1 MCCSSICAPFTTKRR
16 SSPNWTSSM
25 SWLGKTFGAERRLAQ
40 ALAAWDAGEHGVA
53 LDLWAPL
60 AHRGHA
66 RAQSNMGAAFL
77 AGSGVERDPN
87 KAVDWLRRAAEQGDA
102 GGQRNLAL
110 CYYEGWGVPQDQAE
124 AARWYE
130 KAAEQGAGAALAG
143 AGRGG
148 RRGRTGGGFPA
159 PGTGPDMI
167 VGTAG
172 HIDHGK
178 TALVKA
184 LTGVDADRLKE
195 EKARGITIDLG
206 YAYSDLG
213 DGRQLGFVDVPGHER
228 FVHNMLAG
236 ATRIDAALLAVSVA
250 EGIKPQTIEHLQI
263 VDLLGIDRGIV
274 ALTKA
279 DLADDD
285 QILERMAEVETLLAA
300 TSLKGAEIVPVSAL
314 TGQGVDELKAKL
326 LALGES
332 GKGATGFARLAVD
345 RCFVLTGAGVVV
357 TGTVHA
363 GEIRVDDRLLLTP
376 SGLEARVRSLHAQ
389 NRAAAVGRAGERCA
403 LNLTGP
409 RLSKDA
415 IRRGDWVVS
424 PELHAP
430 TDRPD
435 VRLHVLPSDG
445 QPLKHLSPVH
455 VHLGSAHV
463 MGRVALLEGDR
474 LAPGDTALAQLV
486 LEDKIGALAGDRVI
500 LRDPS
505 AIRTIAGAAV
515 IDPFGPPRN
524 RRSQPRLAELVA
536 LGAADAAL
544 LPKLLPLESGFVE
557 TGRFGQS
564 RNLRPV
570 DAARVLQAAG
580 GAQLEGSGFL
590 CGALAD
596 ARKDIVETLAAHHQS
611 KPDAPGLQPERLRVG
626 LRRRWPAPV
635 FKALL
640 DQEVRAKTV
649 MVDA

>member
-1 MCCSSICAPFTTKRR
+1 
-16 SSPNWTSSM
+16 
-25 SWLGKTFGAERRLAQ
+25 
-40 ALAAWDAGEHGVA
+40 
-53 LDLWAPL
+53 
-60 AHRGHA
+60 
-66 RAQSNMGAAFL
+66 
-77 AGSGVERDPN
+77 
-87 KAVDWLRRAAEQGDA
+87 
-102 GGQRNLAL
+102 
-110 CYYEGWGVPQDQAE
+110 
-124 AARWYE
+124 
-130 KAAEQGAGAALAG
+130 
-143 AGRGG
+143 
-148 RRGRTGGGFPA
+148 
-159 PGTGPDMI
+159 MI

-236 ATRIDAALLAVSVA
+236 ATGIDAALLIVSAA

-263 VDLLGIDRGIV
+263 MDLLGLDRGVV

-285 QILERMAEVETLLAA
+285 QLLERMAEVETLLAA

-314 TGQGVDELKAKL
+314 SGRGVEELKAKL

-332 GKGATGFARLAVD
+332 SKGATGFARLAVD
-345 RCFVLTGAGVVV
+345 RSFVLSGAGVVV

-389 NRAAAVGRAGERCA
+389 NRPAEIGRAGERCA
-403 LNLTGP
+403 LNLAGP

-430 TDRPD
+430 TDRLD
-435 VRLHVLPSDG
+435 VRLSLLTSEG
-445 QPLKHLSPVH
+445 QPMKHWSPVH
-455 VHLGSAHV
+455 VHLGAAHV
-463 MGRVALLEGDR
+463 MGRVALLEGDK
-474 LAPGDTALAQLV
+474 LASGDTALAQLV
-486 LEDKIGALAGDRVI
+486 LEEKVGALAGDRVI

-505 AIRTIAGAAV
+505 AIRTMAGAAV

-524 RRSQPRLAELVA
+524 RRSERRLAELVA
-536 LGAADAAL
+536 LAEPDAEV
-544 LPKLLPLESGFVE
+544 LPKFLRLESGFVE
-557 TGRFGQS
+557 AGRFGLA

-570 DAARVLQAAG
+570 DVDRLLQAAG
-580 GAQLEGSGFL
+580 GAKLESFGFL
-590 CGALAD
+590 AETLAA
-596 ARKDIVETLAAHHQS
+596 ARKDIVDTLKVHHET
-611 KPDAPGLQPERLRVG
+611 KPDAPGLQPERLR
-626 LRRRWPAPV
+626 LALKKRWPPAV

-640 DQEVRAKTV
+640 DQEIKAKAV
-649 MVDA
+649 MVDGAFLRLPGHSLTLGARDEGLWRKISADLIRDRYKPPRVRDFANAYSVPEPEMRKLLQRLAKVGRVVEVAPDQYFLRPVVAEMIAIAHAFGRDFTAAEFRDKLDNGRKVAILILEFFDRHGITIRRGDLRRTVPQKLEQFGPAGASADR

>member
-1 MCCSSICAPFTTKRR
+1 
-16 SSPNWTSSM
+16 
-25 SWLGKTFGAERRLAQ
+25 
-40 ALAAWDAGEHGVA
+40 
-53 LDLWAPL
+53 
-60 AHRGHA
+60 
-66 RAQSNMGAAFL
+66 
-77 AGSGVERDPN
+77 
-87 KAVDWLRRAAEQGDA
+87 
-102 GGQRNLAL
+102 
-110 CYYEGWGVPQDQAE
+110 
-124 AARWYE
+124 
-130 KAAEQGAGAALAG
+130 
-143 AGRGG
+143 
-148 RRGRTGGGFPA
+148 
-159 PGTGPDMI
+159 MI

-236 ATRIDAALLAVSVA
+236 ATGIDAALLIVSAA
-250 EGIKPQTIEHLQI
+250 EGIKPQTVEHLQI
-263 VDLLGIDRGIV
+263 IDLLGLDRGVV

-285 QILERMAEVETLLAA
+285 QLLERMAEVETLLTA

-314 TGQGVDELKAKL
+314 SGLGVDELKAKL

-332 GKGATGFARLAVD
+332 GKGTTGFARLAVD
-345 RCFVLTGAGVVV
+345 RSFVLSGAGVVV
-357 TGTVHA
+357 TGTIHA
-363 GEIRVDDRLLLTP
+363 GEIKVDDRLLLTP

-389 NRAAAVGRAGERCA
+389 NRPAAIGRAGERCA

-430 TDRPD
+430 TDRLD
-435 VRLHVLPSDG
+435 VRLSLLTSEG
-445 QPLKHLSPVH
+445 QPMKHWSPVH
-455 VHLGSAHV
+455 VHLGAAHV
-463 MGRVALLEGDR
+463 MGRVALLEGDK

-486 LEDKIGALAGDRVI
+486 LEEKVGALAGDRVI

-505 AIRTIAGAAV
+505 AIRTMAGAAV

-524 RRSQPRLAELVA
+524 RRSVRRLAEL
-536 LGAADAAL
+536 AAL
-544 LPKLLPLESGFVE
+544 AEPDQEVLPRLLKLEAGFVE
-557 TGRFGQS
+557 TGRFGLA
-564 RNLRPV
+564 RNLRPGDV
-570 DAARVLQAAG
+570 DTLLQAAG
-580 GAQLEGSGFL
+580 GAKLEGFGFL
-590 CGALAD
+590 AETLAA
-596 ARKDIVETLAAHHQS
+596 ARKDIVDTLKAHHEAR
-611 KPDAPGLQPERLRVG
+611 PDAPGLQPERLR
-626 LRRRWPAPV
+626 LTLKRRWPPAV

-640 DQEVRAKTV
+640 DQEIKAKAV
-649 MVDA
+649 MVDGAFLRLPGHSLTLGARDEGLWRKISADLIRDRYKPPRVRDFAGAYSVPEPEMRKLLQRLAKVGRVVEVAPDQYFLRPVVAEMIAIAHGFGRDFTAAEFRDKLDNGRKVAILILEFFDRHGITIRRGDLRRTVPQKLEQFGPAGVSADR